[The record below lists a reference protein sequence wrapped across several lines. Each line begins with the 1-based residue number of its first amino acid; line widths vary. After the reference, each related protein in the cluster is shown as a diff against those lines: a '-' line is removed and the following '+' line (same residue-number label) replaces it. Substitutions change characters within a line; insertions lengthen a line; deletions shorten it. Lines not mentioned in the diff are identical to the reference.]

1 MAQMMELFASKS
13 PPDNTINRIEALEKQ
28 IAKIGTGGDTKGP
41 GLDADAMDKL
51 NDMLRR
57 VQALE
62 TRADK
67 TDRNQL
73 SNEEMFADHERRL
86 KLLESKEMPMPEIT
100 SSTGEV
106 DMSALKQFIALE
118 VSKVRL
124 EVNNLD
130 SKIKTDLDQLRIEL
144 RGYTDQETNTVDQKL
159 SAKIIEINDQLKYEH
174 DRLRAEFETFKSK
187 EFRDLEA
194 RVAAL
199 EKKLLRLQE
208 AFNNMKI
215 PESSGG
221 GVSQEAFDALVQRVN
236 DLEMM
241 LANLRDEFAKWI
253 KEFQDNLNQKADF
266 AQMDK
271 AL

>member
-1 MAQMMELFASKS
+1 MKNKAAIVNLPELPKGGDGIDMAQMMELFASKS

-130 SKIKTDLDQLRIEL
+130 SKIKTDLD
-144 RGYTDQETNTVDQKL
+144 
-159 SAKIIEINDQLKYEH
+159 
-174 DRLRAEFETFKSK
+174 
-187 EFRDLEA
+187 
-194 RVAAL
+194 
-199 EKKLLRLQE
+199 
-208 AFNNMKI
+208 
-215 PESSGG
+215 
-221 GVSQEAFDALVQRVN
+221 
-236 DLEMM
+236 
-241 LANLRDEFAKWI
+241 
-253 KEFQDNLNQKADF
+253 
-266 AQMDK
+266 
-271 AL
+271 